1 MLTLFKNRL
10 ISLLRWSER
19 YTKTDMVYLAGSG
32 WWMSLGTV
40 VLSAAALLLYIV
52 LGNTLTPEQ
61 YGTYQ
66 YLLSAG
72 AIIGAFTLT
81 GMNTAVARAVAQ
93 TYEGTLE
100 RAVKT
105 QLVFGILPFFIA
117 LGAASYYFLQNNYVL
132 SVGFLIIS
140 IFVPLFSAFNTYG
153 AYLHGKSDFRRGF
166 FYGLAW
172 HIPFYAAVIVTAFA
186 APFALALLFINFF
199 VQTLA
204 TAYLYQRVLRTQVK
218 NNHVDEEALTYGKHL
233 SVMNLPG
240 LIAGQI
246 DAVLAFHFLG
256 AAPLAVYSFA
266 TAIPERIAGLF
277 KFLPSAALPK
287 FSGKAPAEI
296 RSALFSTRVWLAVLG
311 VIVAVIGYAVVA
323 PFIFSLLFP
332 TYVSAIPFSQWYG
345 LIFISV
351 IGNLFV
357 VGLTAQR
364 SVKELYVYN
373 TASPVVQIL
382 LQFGGVLLYGL
393 WGLII
398 GRLLATF
405 FSLLLAIVLLFK
417 TPSSSP

>member
-32 WWMSLGTV
+32 LWMSLGTA
-40 VLSAAALLLYIV
+40 VLSFAALLLYIV
-52 LGNTLTPEQ
+52 LANTLTPEQ
-61 YGTYQ
+61 YGVYQ

-72 AIIGAFTLT
+72 AIMGAFTLT

-93 TYEGTLE
+93 QYEGTLK
-100 RAVKT
+100 RAVQT
-105 QLVFGILPFFIA
+105 QLAFGFIPFLIGLSIA
-117 LGAASYYFLQNNYVL
+117 LYYMWQSNYL
-132 SVGFLIIS
+132 LALGFTIIG
-140 IFVPLFSAFNTYG
+140 IFVPFLNAFNTYG

-166 FYGLAW
+166 WYGLIW
-172 HIPFYAAVIVTAFA
+172 NIPFYVAVILTAFTF
-186 APFALALLFINFF
+186 PFALVLLFVNFF

-204 TAYLYQRVLRTQVK
+204 TGYLYQRVLKTQVR
-218 NNHVDEEALTYGKHL
+218 NQNVDEDAITYGKHL
-233 SVMNLPG
+233 SVMNVPG
-240 LIAGQI
+240 LVANQI
-246 DAVLAFHFLG
+246 DAILAFHYLG
-256 AAPLAVYSFA
+256 AAPLAIYSFA

-277 KFLPSAALPK
+277 KFLPTAALPK
-287 FSGKAPAEI
+287 FSGKTSVEI
-296 RSALFSTRVWLAVLG
+296 RSALFSGRLWIMVSGVLIAVC
-311 VIVAVIGYAVVA
+311 IYALLS
-323 PFIFSLLFP
+323 PLLFTLLFP
-332 TYVSAIPFSQWYG
+332 AYESAVPFSQWYG
-345 LIFISV
+345 LIFFSV

-373 TASPVVQIL
+373 VASPTFQIL

-405 FSLLLAIVLLFK
+405 CSLLLAVALLFK
-417 TPSSSP
+417 TPSS